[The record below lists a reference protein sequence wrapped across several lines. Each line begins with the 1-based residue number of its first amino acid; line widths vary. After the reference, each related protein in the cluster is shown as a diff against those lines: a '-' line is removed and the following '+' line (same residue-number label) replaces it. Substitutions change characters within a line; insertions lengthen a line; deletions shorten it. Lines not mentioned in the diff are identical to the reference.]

1 MSTVDSEKLNLDELK
16 KQKNKDINEKK
27 EKIGDLFQI
36 SNKIYDIMNIKIAF
50 LIFLF
55 YIILNTDTF
64 IENVLSKIFNN
75 IYDSKN
81 DAVTCKGIII
91 SGILLSLIYIILD
104 MLDKKDII

>member
-1 MSTVDSEKLNLDELK
+1 MSSQDSEKLNINELK
-16 KQKNKDINEKK
+16 KEKDNELKEKK
-27 EKIGDLFQI
+27 EKTGDLFQI
-36 SNKIYDIMNIKIAF
+36 SSKIYDIMNIKLAF

-81 DAVTCKGIII
+81 DTVTCKGIII
-91 SGILLSLIYIILD
+91 SGILLSLIYILLD
-104 MLDKKDII
+104 MLDKKEII